1 MTRKND
7 VNNPSKRYQ
16 NQANSEYL
24 AYLDNLQEFSVQ
36 LSYISSLTSVGK
48 LSVDESYTQVK
59 QLWKTLSLSRQQ
71 LEFGLPP
78 IDPTDFN

>member
-16 NQANSEYL
+16 NQANAEYL

-36 LSYISSLTSVGK
+36 LSYTLHGHNLSIGDRRDDSLVKSRKKWSLRDEQSK
-48 LSVDESYTQVK
+48 LYGRR
-59 QLWKTLSLSRQQ
+59 SRNIK
-71 LEFGLPP
+71 L
-78 IDPTDFN
+78 